1 MTAGISVANDMWAV
15 LAEENGKTYVV
26 ELVDSQTKVK
36 GLGVFN
42 PATTLQDVGMGDTVI
57 IGQRTSL
64 G

>member
-1 MTAGISVANDMWAV
+1 MSSATSVANDMWAV

-42 PATTLQDVGMGDTVI
+42 PATTLQDVGMGTP
-57 IGQRTSL
+57 
-64 G
+64 